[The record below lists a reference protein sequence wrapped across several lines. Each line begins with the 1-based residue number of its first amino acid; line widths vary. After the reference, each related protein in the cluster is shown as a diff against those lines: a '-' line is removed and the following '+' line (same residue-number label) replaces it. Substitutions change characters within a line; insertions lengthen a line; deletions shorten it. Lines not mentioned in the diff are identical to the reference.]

1 LKPKKKAWKCLKTKA
16 KKILEDR
23 VVDLEDKLDELMA
36 EFEALM
42 GDEGDRRSWRRNGR

>member
-1 LKPKKKAWKCLKTKA
+1 
-16 KKILEDR
+16 

-42 GDEGDRRSWRRNGR
+42 GDDGDKAVATKWAATT